1 MYVSWTAISFSH
13 YNFSELYPEEPLQA
27 QHFEL
32 RCRYVD
38 NYIFEG
44 EDIYLLQNYLRYC
57 VLCSDVSVAEPSGH
71 RATVAELLRSA
82 AASQC
87 CAGWSLPSNLK

>member
-1 MYVSWTAISFSH
+1 M
-13 YNFSELYPEEPLQA
+13 
-27 QHFEL
+27 
-32 RCRYVD
+32 
-38 NYIFEG
+38 YIFEG
-44 EDIYLLQNYLRYC
+44 EYIYLLQNYLRYC

-87 CAGWSLPSNLK
+87 CAG